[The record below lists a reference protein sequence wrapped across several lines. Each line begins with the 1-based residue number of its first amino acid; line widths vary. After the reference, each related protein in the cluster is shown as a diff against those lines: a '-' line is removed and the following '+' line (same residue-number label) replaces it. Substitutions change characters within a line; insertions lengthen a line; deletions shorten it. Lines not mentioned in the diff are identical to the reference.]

1 LFLVFCARGALQAA
15 VDLATDGNPVADL
28 ETADITADGGHMAD
42 DLVTGHDGID
52 RVVPVVVHLMG
63 IGMADTAI
71 GDIDGDV
78 IVTQGPTLET
88 KRREG
93 GVGLMGGKS
102 QASSHG

>member
-1 LFLVFCARGALQAA
+1 
-15 VDLATDGNPVADL
+15 
-28 ETADITADGGHMAD
+28 
-42 DLVTGHDGID
+42 
-52 RVVPVVVHLMG
+52 
-63 IGMADTAI
+63 MADTAI

>member
-1 LFLVFCARGALQAA
+1 MP
-15 VDLATDGNPVADL
+15 N
-28 ETADITADGGHMAD
+28 
-42 DLVTGHDGID
+42 DLVAGHDGID
-52 RVVPVVVHLMG
+52 GVVPVVVHLMG

-78 IVTQGPTLET
+78 IVAQGPAFET

-102 QASSHG
+102 QASSHGLVL